1 MIKIPPTILPLP
13 LFINIDWFVINNACD
28 SFCAGTIHFLHFI
41 QFDLLELQPFR
52 FQRSSYHL
60 FNTSSFLC
68 EYRINNC
75 IEFTTDQQFLVLFLP
90 TGFYIS
96 KVSLVIFDYFH
107 KTTNQ
112 LWTQNLKMTGLK
124 DYKSCPE
131 NVSLSLAKG
140 KLDEKKW
147 MEVFLSVRWSHVY
160 FHIYHKL
167 QKKLP
172 FFRCLISVS

>member
-90 TGFYIS
+90 TRFYIS
-96 KVSLVIFDYFH
+96 KVSKQRLVFGHFWLFSQN
-107 KTTNQ
+107 NQ
-112 LWTQNLKMTGLK
+112 PTLDSKFKNDWTKRLQ
-124 DYKSCPE
+124 
-131 NVSLSLAKG
+131 
-140 KLDEKKW
+140 KLPRKCFT
-147 MEVFLSVRWSHVY
+147 FLS
-160 FHIYHKL
+160 
-167 QKKLP
+167 
-172 FFRCLISVS
+172 